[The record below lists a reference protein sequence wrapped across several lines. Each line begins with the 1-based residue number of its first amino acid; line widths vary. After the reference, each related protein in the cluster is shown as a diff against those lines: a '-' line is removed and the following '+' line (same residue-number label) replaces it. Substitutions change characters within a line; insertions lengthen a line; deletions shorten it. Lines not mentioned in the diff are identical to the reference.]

1 MARGEITGRKPMVTA
16 DCAKRRPGKPRADP
30 KAIEPTTLAE
40 PRSSADA
47 TMPPIRSP
55 PLANTDGPKYRRKPP
70 SMDPNLLAMS
80 IKAFCA
86 LHAISEDQFYKMQ
99 REGWGPATMKVGSR
113 TLVSAESAARW
124 RAERE
129 TAATKAAAATQ
140 AEAVV

>member
-1 MARGEITGRKPMVTA
+1 MARGEITGRKPMVTT

-47 TMPPIRSP
+47 TMPPIRGP

-99 REGWGPATMKVGSR
+99 REKWGPVVMHVGSR
-113 TLVSAESAARW
+113 TLISHEAAAEWRRSREEAA
-124 RAERE
+124 AKEAAS
-129 TAATKAAAATQ
+129 TAA
-140 AEAVV
+140 